1 MRYYQTFYIQT
12 FLPETTDIYD
22 KKNMPRAVFCI
33 HALSLFMFKMGSAPQ
48 IQDLCGRLEFTR
60 DEINCMEAELSRAG
74 VEMPQFRQLGGILAD
89 QGGGNRKKISKAVE
103 DIVRSVTSKDME
115 RLLASLTRPEA
126 GLEDVRRE
134 YVKEYMMVLE
144 CNVSRAG
151 LSQAEVQGH
160 ITRVNLL
167 MCLEQVAEAVR
178 RDDVVALRAALRD
191 NILGLARLVREENME
206 LYLTHLVDCV
216 EDLVEGEVLKRDVIT
231 EAVEAANL
239 LGRERQQLEEAMEQ
253 LNLSL
258 RQGDSGQTWRSLH
271 HPALKLA
278 GLETAGQ
285 ELYHSELRYIQTE
298 TGADLTYEGVC
309 LPVQF
314 LSLVA
319 GVSVAG
325 RAGEAETVWRLL
337 SSPHLA
343 LQDLD
348 SGAGAR
354 YSQEI
359 INMMRLRSA
368 VLTHGELQL
377 VVDRVNENLDRDLVR
392 LEAVEAVNAAL
403 LKARGVVQALRHPAL
418 SLESSKIV
426 EADEVRYLQEL
437 QARLANKSVVE
448 GEGVGLWYEDILAA
462 VEEVMEDLR
471 EIQTFVG
478 VLRGVNSAVENG
490 DKIGVYNYLSN
501 NSSRLG
507 LSNITRSSAQLY
519 LTALQERARLR
530 NGGHSWLTAR
540 LAGGTEVWLELEG
553 GRHSWLPPNIQGIPS
568 GVLDIEDIR
577 AAVGAHSDQFNTSVV
592 NFQARARGYVVR
604 KKLFQMLD
612 WYYKRENQ
620 VVTVQALWRGR
631 RVRRLLERKE
641 SKAAQLTEA
650 RRLRLEAARLRE
662 LGRYEREV
670 VVIQRAWRDHRA
682 RQSWA
687 RMLRGGAVS
696 LDTVVSHLHLLD
708 IRDMDFREELDLQT
722 VRGELSKL
730 IRQNESL
737 EGDLDKMDV
746 KIGLLVQNRISLQD
760 SIKTTAGFAATLKRD
775 RREGQSSSELSVG
788 THRGL
793 KALKKESHDKLK
805 AYQHLFYLL
814 QTNPNYLARLMFAL
828 PQSKTNKFLESVIL
842 TLYNF
847 GGNAREEYLLL
858 KLFKTALIEEVS
870 TRFDKINDV
879 VAGNPLVVKLVIS
892 YNRTG
897 RGGYGLKELLGPLIK
912 QVLDDTKLK
921 INTNPVEVYKCWIN
935 QLESETGQ
943 ACGLPYDVTQEVA
956 LGYEEVQKRLAK
968 SITDLKRM
976 VTLFLTTIIKGLE
989 KFPYGILYIS
999 KILFNVLKEKF
1010 PESQD
1015 KDLLKVI
1022 GNLVY
1027 YRYVNPTIIA
1037 PERFDMVDK
1046 KCDQNLNH
1054 DQRRNLGSIAK
1065 ILQFAASKKGFGDES
1080 EHLMCLNPFIIEC
1093 HEKFKM
1099 FFSQCISVPE
1109 PEDQF
1114 NIDQYTEAVLMAKP
1128 TIYISLSE
1136 LCDSHQLVLDHREV
1150 VAPLS
1155 SDPLH
1160 SILNTLGPPSLCSLL
1175 GAANSPGD
1183 TCLTSLGKTEVCL
1196 TLTSQAG
1203 QQGGQATTSDTD
1215 KLWLKTK
1222 HLLLAILPAVQV
1234 EETCRNLIGAL
1245 KSRTNSVQ
1253 ERTYCQIL
1261 DKRDIAGDTAAV
1273 QNDRL
1278 DLTNVFCDDE
1288 GRLPLEDAKRLVLK
1302 NLRILEV
1309 RHFLR
1314 VCLLMY

>member
-1 MRYYQTFYIQT
+1 M
-12 FLPETTDIYD
+12 
-22 KKNMPRAVFCI
+22 
-33 HALSLFMFKMGSAPQ
+33 
-48 IQDLCGRLEFTR
+48 
-60 DEINCMEAELSRAG
+60 
-74 VEMPQFRQLGGILAD
+74 
-89 QGGGNRKKISKAVE
+89 
-103 DIVRSVTSKDME
+103 RSVTSRDVE
-115 RLLASLTRPEA
+115 RLLASLTRREA
-126 GLEDVRRE
+126 GLEDVRVE

-144 CNVSRAG
+144 CNVSRAN

-178 RDDVVALRAALRD
+178 RDDVTALGAALRD
-191 NILGLARLVREENME
+191 NVLGLGRQLREENME
-206 LYLTHLVDCV
+206 LYLIHLVDCV
-216 EDLVEGEVLKRDVIT
+216 EDLVEGEVIKRDVII
-231 EAVEAANL
+231 EAVESANL
-239 LGRERQQLEEAMEQ
+239 LGGERQQLEEAMEK
-253 LNLSL
+253 LNQSL
-258 RQGDSGQTWRSLH
+258 RHGDSEDTWRSLH
-271 HPALKLA
+271 HPALRLV

-285 ELYHSELRYIQTE
+285 DLYHSELSYIQTE

-319 GVSVAG
+319 RVSVAG
-325 RAGEAETVWRLL
+325 LAGEAETVWRLL
-337 SSPHLA
+337 SSADLA

-348 SGAGAR
+348 SGAGGR

-359 INMMRLRSA
+359 IKVVRHRTT

-377 VVDRVNENLDRDLVR
+377 TVDRVNENLDRDIVR

-403 LKARGVVQALRHPAL
+403 LRARGIVQALRQPAL
-418 SLESSKIV
+418 NLQTNKIV
-426 EADEVRYLQEL
+426 EMDEVRYLGEL

-448 GEGVGLWYEDILAA
+448 GDGVGLWYEDIVAG
-462 VEEVMEDLR
+462 VEVVMEDLR
-471 EIQTFVG
+471 EIQTLVG

-501 NSSRLG
+501 NSERLG
-507 LSNITRSSAQLY
+507 LTNLTRTSAQDY
-519 LTALQERARLR
+519 LVALQERARLR
-530 NGGHSWLTAR
+530 NGGHSWVTAR
-540 LAGGTEVWLELEG
+540 LTGGEEVWLELEG
-553 GRHSWLPPNIQGIPS
+553 GRHSWLPPNINGIPA

-577 AAVGAHSDQFNTSVV
+577 AAVGTQNYQFYISII
-592 NFQARARGYVVR
+592 NFQARARGYLVR
-604 KKLFQMLD
+604 QKLFQMLE
-612 WYYKRENQ
+612 WYYKRDKQ
-620 VVTVQALWRGR
+620 IIKVQALWRGR
-631 RVRRLLERKE
+631 RVRRLLSR
-641 SKAAQLTEA
+641 QLTEA
-650 RRLRLEAARLRE
+650 RRKRKLAARTLSLKSLARH
-662 LGRYEREV
+662 EREV
-670 VVIQRAWRDHRA
+670 VVIQRAWRDYRA

-687 RMLRGGAVS
+687 RMLRGGTVS

-708 IRDMDFREELDLQT
+708 IRETDFSEELDLQT

-737 EGDLDKMDV
+737 EGELDKMDV
-746 KIGLLVQNRISLQD
+746 KIGLLVQNRISVQD
-760 SIKTTAGFAATLKRD
+760 SIKTTAGFTATLKRD
-775 RREGQSSSELSVG
+775 RKDGQSSSELSVG

-892 YNRTG
+892 YNRSG

-921 INTNPVEVYKCWIN
+921 INTNPVEVYKCWVN

-968 SITDLKRM
+968 SITELKRM
-976 VTLFLTTIIKGLE
+976 VTLFLTTIIKGLD

-999 KILFNVLKEKF
+999 KILFNVLKDKF

-1037 PERFDMVDK
+1037 PDRFDMVDK

-1099 FFSQCISVPE
+1099 FFSECISVPE
-1109 PEDQF
+1109 PETQF

-1160 SILNTLGPPSLCSLL
+1160 SILNTLGRPSLCSLL
-1175 GAANSPGD
+1175 GAASSPGD

-1196 TLTSQAG
+1196 TLTSQGG
-1203 QQGGQATTSDTD
+1203 QQGSQANSSDSD

-1234 EETCRNLIGAL
+1234 EETCRSLIGAL
-1245 KSRTNSVQ
+1245 KSRTTSVQ

-1309 RHFLR
+1309 CCCLR
-1314 VCLLMY
+1314 FCLFIY

>member
-1 MRYYQTFYIQT
+1 MQYNQTFYIQT

-271 HPALKLA
+271 HPALRLA

-976 VTLFLTTIIKGLE
+976 VTLFLTTIIKGLD